1 MPPPFVEILG
11 ARRTT
16 GPRSAFDQL
25 ALTRR
30 SCAVVQLC
38 RESILMRS
46 HAEADYHWINIETA
60 INSTKKAGSKTGGTS
75 HSRRMNP
82 GESDILTAS
91 WSRRE
96 RNALSHR

>member
-1 MPPPFVEILG
+1 MQVPQTLG
-11 ARRTT
+11 DDRERVL
-16 GPRSAFDQL
+16 D
-25 ALTRR
+25 
-30 SCAVVQLC
+30 AVVQLC
-38 RESILMRS
+38 RESILMQS

-60 INSTKKAGSKTGGTS
+60 INSTKKTGSKTGGTS